1 MKRQNLASSS
11 PPTANEVGVR
21 HDAVLRARE
30 TALSARTGE
39 SVFPW
44 FGPSVRF
51 GIGATDE
58 VGWEAQALGMSRVLV
73 VTDANVRTSGA
84 VDAVRASLKSASIDA
99 EVWDGCES
107 EPTDDSVRR
116 AVAELR
122 HVDVDGYIAV
132 GGGSVIDTCKLVNL
146 MTVAPGELLDYLAPP
161 HGAGRPV
168 PGRLTP
174 MIALPTTAG
183 TGSECTAMA
192 IVDLVQSHAK
202 AAVSHWS
209 MRPAVAVI
217 DPLNTL
223 SCPASVTASAGYDTV
238 IQAIESLTSRPF
250 DERPPARR
258 PSNRPVY
265 VGHNPISA
273 MWCEAAVRHAGR
285 FLVRAVA
292 DPLDVQARHGMAF
305 AALCSRIG
313 NAGVHVPHA
322 NGYAVAAAAHTHQP
336 KGFQVARTFV
346 PHGQSVVVTAAAA
359 FDVTYPAAPD
369 RYDLVAQFLG
379 IDPVRCAEAPQTA
392 VGDWVRSL
400 LAATDGP
407 RSLEAFGLTTSHIPS
422 MVEVALSQERV
433 LACAPTIVDPDLLVD
448 VLERSFMAL
457 T

>member
-1 MKRQNLASSS
+1 MKRQDDARLPPS
-11 PPTANEVGVR
+11 PAVDVGVR
-21 HDAVLRARE
+21 HDVVARARE

-58 VGWEAQALGMSRVLV
+58 VGWEAKALGMSRVLV
-73 VTDANVRTSGA
+73 VTDVNVRASGA
-84 VDAVRASLKSASIDA
+84 VDAVLASLTAASIDA
-99 EVWDGCES
+99 DVWDGCES

-116 AVAELR
+116 AVAQLR
-122 HVDVDGYIAV
+122 HVVVDGYIAV

-146 MTVAPGELLDYLAPP
+146 LTVASGELFDYLAPP

-168 PGRLTP
+168 PGRLAP

-192 IVDLVQSHAK
+192 IVDLLQSHAK
-202 AAVSHWS
+202 GAVSHWS
-209 MRPAVAVI
+209 MRPALAVI

-223 SCPASVTASAGYDTV
+223 SCPAPVTASAGYDAV

-250 DERPPARR
+250 DERPAARR
-258 PSNRPVY
+258 PSDRPVY

-285 FLVRAVA
+285 FLVRAVTE
-292 DPLDVQARHGMAF
+292 PLDVRARHGMAF

-322 NGYAVAAAAHTHQP
+322 NGYAVAAAAHTHRP
-336 KGFQVARTFV
+336 EGFQVARTFV
-346 PHGQSVVVTAAAA
+346 PHGQSVAVTAAAA
-359 FDVTYPAAPD
+359 FDVTYPAASD
-369 RYDLVAQFLG
+369 RYDLVAEFLG
-379 IDPVRCAEAPQTA
+379 IDAVRRAEAPHTA

-407 RSLEAFGLTTSHIPS
+407 RSLEAFGLTRGDIPS

-433 LACAPTIVDPDLLVD
+433 LVCAPTIVGHDLLVD
-448 VLERSFMAL
+448 VLERSFVAQ